1 MAFGNLR
8 RYDVQAK
15 YAFVLV
21 MVSIVPALAALSMGW
36 RRFDADLGRIIY
48 GSQGRFMLAFVG
60 CVVLSAAPAALGF
73 VMGWNSAGQRRNDLS
88 RRSWIAF
95 FVGGSVLTL
104 NVVLLIAFFM
114 LRLKPQG

>member
-1 MAFGNLR
+1 MALGNLR

-15 YAFVLV
+15 YAFALA
-21 MVSIVPALAALSMGW
+21 MVSIVPAFAALWMGW

-48 GSQGRFMLAFVG
+48 GSQGQFVLAFVG

-73 VMGWNSAGQRRNDLS
+73 VMGWSSAGQRRNDQS

-114 LRLKPQG
+114 LRLQPQG

>member
-1 MAFGNLR
+1 MTLGSLR

-15 YAFVLV
+15 YAFALA
-21 MVSIVPALAALSMGW
+21 MVSIVPSIAALWMSW

-48 GSQGRFMLAFVG
+48 GSQGRFMLAFLG
-60 CVVLSAAPAALGF
+60 CVLLSTAAAGLGF
-73 VMGWNSAGQRRNDLS
+73 VMGWSSAGQRRNDLS

-114 LRLKPQG
+114 LRLQAQG

>member
-1 MAFGNLR
+1 MTLGNLR

-15 YAFVLV
+15 YAFALA
-21 MVSIVPALAALSMGW
+21 MVSIVPGIAALWLGW

-48 GSQGRFMLAFVG
+48 GSQGRFMLAFLG
-60 CVVLSAAPAALGF
+60 CVVLSTAPAALGL
-73 VMGWNSAGQRRNDLS
+73 VMGWSSAGQRRNDQS

-104 NVVLLIAFFM
+104 NLVLLIAFFM
-114 LRLKPQG
+114 LRLQAQG

>member
-1 MAFGNLR
+1 MALGNLR

-15 YAFVLV
+15 YAFALA
-21 MVSIVPALAALSMGW
+21 MGSIVPSIAALWMGW

-48 GSQGRFMLAFVG
+48 GSQGWFMLAFLG
-60 CVVLSAAPAALGF
+60 CVVLSTAPAALAF
-73 VMGWNSAGQRRNDLS
+73 VMGWSSAGQRRNDQS

-114 LRLKPQG
+114 LSLQAQG

>member
-1 MAFGNLR
+1 MVLRNLR

-15 YAFVLV
+15 YAFALA
-21 MVSIVPALAALSMGW
+21 MVSIVPSIAALWMGW

-60 CVVLSAAPAALGF
+60 CVALSMAPAALGF
-73 VMGWNSAGQRRNDLS
+73 VMGWSSAGQRRNDQS

-95 FVGGSVLTL
+95 FVGGGVLTL

-114 LRLKPQG
+114 LRLQPQG

>member
-1 MAFGNLR
+1 LVLGNLR

-15 YAFVLV
+15 YAFALA
-21 MVSIVPALAALSMGW
+21 MVSIVPCIAATWMGW
-36 RRFDADLGRIIY
+36 RRFDANLGRIIY

-60 CVVLSAAPAALGF
+60 CVVLSMAPAALGF
-73 VMGWNSAGQRRNDLS
+73 VMGWSSAGQRRNDLS

-114 LRLKPQG
+114 LRLKAQG

>member
-1 MAFGNLR
+1 MALGNLR
-8 RYDVQAK
+8 RYDVQAR
-15 YAFVLV
+15 YAFASALA
-21 MVSIVPALAALSMGW
+21 SIVPAIAALWMGW

-60 CVVLSAAPAALGF
+60 CVVLSMAPAALGL
-73 VMGWNSAGQRRNDLS
+73 VMGWSSAGQRRNDLS

-114 LRLKPQG
+114 LRLKPQD